1 MVCCKATI
9 LFGKSSSGRAA
20 KIQHHKTQMSIFV
33 HLCPSLSYFLIL
45 FNSFT
50 YFFTQIRYTITL
62 NTFDEKSI
70 IHQQGNISFAVNK
83 AGSVIEWS
91 VSIIY
96 RCQSIF
102 FDQSK
107 FSAFQIAI
115 VHYISFKVSQ
125 IQFYKKYQ
133 IQIQILPKP

>member
-1 MVCCKATI
+1 M
-9 LFGKSSSGRAA
+9 
-20 KIQHHKTQMSIFV
+20 H
-33 HLCPSLSYFLIL
+33 
-45 FNSFT
+45 
-50 YFFTQIRYTITL
+50 FFTQIRYTITL

-96 RCQSIF
+96 RGQSIF

-125 IQFYKKYQ
+125 VQFYKKYQ
-133 IQIQILPKP
+133 IQIQIPPKP